1 VNSRNQ
7 SLDVLRGIA
16 MLLVLG
22 RHFNYFP
29 LWRRAGWIGVDLF
42 FVLSG
47 FLISGLLFQE
57 YKNTGRLDV
66 RRFILRRGLKIWPSY
81 YLLILATMLFYVFIA
96 RASEHPFPKHE
107 VAVSALFIRN
117 YFGAD
122 GFNFLAHTWS
132 LAVEEHFYLL
142 LPLLLLMLIRLRALR
157 LIPWLF
163 TLLAIGCLALRFWIP
178 QTPFAWAT
186 HLRMDGLFA
195 GVALGYL
202 YHFRKKAFRWLT
214 GHYALIICAF
224 CIAPAFVLQPES
236 RFMQTAGLSL
246 LMIGFTFLVAWS
258 VVRSSQNVPT
268 HLLARIGFYS
278 YSIYLWHFLFSRLFN
293 MFFPASLIG
302 FLTGISGA
310 IVCGS
315 AAACMIEVPVLTLR
329 EHWLP
334 SLSKPLIY
342 AAPRRP
348 VSSEGNKSHHLCLH
362 WEHSGI
368 LDLRKQ

>member
-1 VNSRNQ
+1 
-7 SLDVLRGIA
+7 LA
-16 MLLVLG
+16 M
-22 RHFNYFP
+22 
-29 LWRRAGWIGVDLF
+29 
-42 FVLSG
+42 
-47 FLISGLLFQE
+47 
-57 YKNTGRLDV
+57 
-66 RRFILRRGLKIWPSY
+66 
-81 YLLILATMLFYVFIA
+81 
-96 RASEHPFPKHE
+96 
-107 VAVSALFIRN
+107 
-117 YFGAD
+117 
-122 GFNFLAHTWS
+122 
-132 LAVEEHFYLL
+132 
-142 LPLLLLMLIRLRALR
+142 
-157 LIPWLF
+157 
-163 TLLAIGCLALRFWIP
+163 GCLALRFWIP

-202 YHFRKKAFRWLT
+202 YHFREKAFRWLT
-214 GHYALIICAF
+214 GHYALIICALLA
-224 CIAPAFVLQPES
+224 APAFVLQPES

-258 VVRSSQNVPT
+258 VVRSSQNVLT

-310 IVCGS
+310 VVCGS

-342 AAPRRP
+342 AALRRP
-348 VSSEGNKSHHLCLH
+348 VLSHSYLRQH
-362 WEHSGI
+362 WS
-368 LDLRKQ
+368 RFPN